1 MVKTIVTITYRDGS
15 LVLEQKAFSM
25 QILIESAFHS
35 RTGLNLW
42 PGNSAHRCS
51 TKLPSIDSCS
61 TLASTVQRTDLVRHE
76 CGDGASDLV
85 IVHVGAGG
93 SQQDEDE
100 PDWHWD
106 LQDRV

>member
-1 MVKTIVTITYRDGS
+1 
-15 LVLEQKAFSM
+15 M
-25 QILIESAFHS
+25 QILIESDFH
-35 RTGLNLW
+35 LW

-51 TKLPSIDSCS
+51 TKPKSIDSCS
-61 TLASTVQRTDLVRHE
+61 PLAFTVQRTDLVRHE

-85 IVHVGAGG
+85 VVHVGAGG
-93 SQQDEDE
+93 TQQDKDE